1 MKRTKSE
8 RITANKKIIFGG
20 IALLVILTLSL
31 LTKVYLFPSA
41 PIRQLGITEK
51 GIVTKKYKGCGK
63 ETLQSDGSYV
73 KSGGLCDGGNS
84 ITLND
89 KSISTGGGALTA
101 KKERIAN
108 IENIH
113 PGDVVEVQYIPENGA
128 YSTNCETCYIKLL
141 NQQSISAGF
150 AD

>member
-1 MKRTKSE
+1 
-8 RITANKKIIFGG
+8 
-20 IALLVILTLSL
+20 
-31 LTKVYLFPSA
+31 
-41 PIRQLGITEK
+41 LGITES

-73 KSGGLCDGGNS
+73 KGGGLCDGGNS

-89 KSISTGGGALTA
+89 KTISTGGGALTG

-108 IENIH
+108 TENIH
-113 PGDVVEVQYIPENGA
+113 PGDIVEVQYISENGA
-128 YSTNCETCYIKLL
+128 YSTDCETCYIKLL